1 MCVCVF
7 VIEGS
12 SGYETYIQSRVKDAF
27 GFVSLEKVA
36 RSMDACNGIICGDHN
51 DAAKTKRKKIIKVRA
66 IHYKKKVEIT

>member
-36 RSMDACNGIICGDHN
+36 RSMDACNGIIRGEW
-51 DAAKTKRKKIIKVRA
+51 RP
-66 IHYKKKVEIT
+66 